1 MMLSATCGQKCLQ
14 YPTEE
19 MNEMNEIMDLE
30 NAMKTL
36 RLNQDPFF
44 ASDKD
49 TIRKAV
55 ASTNSTEFFIK
66 FGQFITDV
74 EDTIHIHPTMI
85 VSADKIPGSEHVG
98 TYPNWPYLIK
108 LQNWKDKSESASNE
122 PVTKFCSLCLEPNSN
137 HTEDCPNG

>member
-1 MMLSATCGQKCLQ
+1 
-14 YPTEE
+14 
-19 MNEMNEIMDLE
+19 MNEMSEIMDLE

-55 ASTNSTEFFIK
+55 SSTNSTEFFIK

-85 VSADKIPGSEHVG
+85 VSANEIPGSELVG

-108 LQNWKDKSESASNE
+108 LQNWKDKSDSATSE

>member
-1 MMLSATCGQKCLQ
+1 MLLAMYGLTCLKF
-14 YPTEE
+14 PTEE
-19 MNEMNEIMDLE
+19 MNELNEIMDLE

-85 VSADKIPGSEHVG
+85 VSVDKIPGSEHVG

>member
-1 MMLSATCGQKCLQ
+1 
-14 YPTEE
+14 
-19 MNEMNEIMDLE
+19 MNEMNEIMDLD
-30 NAMKTL
+30 NVMKAL
-36 RLNQDPFF
+36 RVNQDPFL

-55 ASTNSTEFFIK
+55 SSTNSTQFFIK

-74 EDTIHIHPTMI
+74 EDIIHIHPTMI
-85 VSADKIPGSEHVG
+85 VSASEIPGSEYVG

-108 LQNWKDKSESASNE
+108 LQNWKDKSDSATSE

-137 HTEDCPNG
+137 HADDCPNS

>member
-1 MMLSATCGQKCLQ
+1 
-14 YPTEE
+14 
-19 MNEMNEIMDLE
+19 MNKMSEIMDLE